1 MKSSLFMLFVLLSL
15 AAVSASAEEGKRT
28 TGQILND
35 ATAAYN
41 KKDYAKC
48 GRLFAE
54 AATNLKPPAV
64 SYNANYNA
72 ACCFA
77 LAGDKDSAIRYLDMA
92 VATGWD
98 DAEAL
103 QKDSDLVSLH
113 ADSRWSVLLSHA
125 AGNRE
130 ALLKTLNREV
140 YAVMQ
145 ADQADRRG
153 PITDRE
159 AVLARDHQRRKRIL
173 EIVEASELKAPLDY
187 LYAALVLQH
196 GEVADDFARAHSL
209 ALKALELD
217 PRLPQAK
224 WLAAA
229 TQDRYLLR
237 SGKPQIYGTQYKMVD
252 GKWILDTID
261 ENAVTDEERAR
272 WEVPPLAEAKR
283 RVERMNA
290 KP

>member
-1 MKSSLFMLFVLLSL
+1 MKSSLLVLFALLAL
-15 AAVSASAEEGKRT
+15 TTVSASAEEAKRT

-41 KKDYAKC
+41 KKEYARC
-48 GRLFAE
+48 GPLFAE
-54 AATNLKPPAV
+54 AVANLKPPAV
-64 SYNANYNA
+64 PYNAAYNA

-77 LAGDKDSAIRYLDMA
+77 LAGDKENAFRYLHQA

-125 AGNRE
+125 AENRE

-140 YAVMQ
+140 YAAMQ

-153 PITDRE
+153 PITDRVS
-159 AVLARDHQRRKRIL
+159 VLARDQQRRKRIL
-173 EIVEASELKAPLDY
+173 EIMDANELKAPLDY

-196 GEVADDFARAHSL
+196 GEVADDFARAHAL

-217 PRLPQAK
+217 PNLPRAK

-237 SGKPQIYGTQYKMVD
+237 SGKPQIYGTQYRMVD

-261 ENAVTDEERAR
+261 ETALTDEERAR